1 MPKQSA
7 SQIEAIEHQQQNI
20 VETYNGE
27 PVHEYSFA
35 RPRGDD
41 GRLALR
47 KNSLRKR
54 VHSVRA
60 FFAEVFLPQGYPAT
74 VSADYLDYQL
84 YDTLQAFASSLNGTL
99 ATLAV
104 LKGVGVGN
112 EQATVLA
119 AALTWILKDGVGML
133 ARIAFAW
140 AKGTRLD
147 SDCKRWRLFA
157 DLLNDAS
164 FFIITPMIR
173 LIAFFGLI
181 TPISFY
187 DLINPHFPSACF
199 APFACVASLLRSIVG
214 VAGGATRMAIIRHQA
229 RRDNLADVAAKDG
242 SQETLVNV
250 LSLLFS
256 LVLLPQVEGR
266 PFTIWALFLLFT
278 AVHLFANYRAVK
290 CIQLETLNPN
300 RLTLA
305 VRREPV
311 GAVRVFDVAA
321 CFRAPPAF
329 RAQARACGEK
339 KKGADAPKGIGAQN
353 VAGRPFT
360 PGVCFAEERST
371 CAKLALLLI
380 CTFDW
385 TNMTYSP
392 SKFPWVPVP
401 NCVCPNLDNE
411 CLRPAPYTR
420 PILCV
425 NKVIKNITYFLAT
438 GGELEPGGG
447 SSPSAGG
454 CSPPLAIALYVC
466 SMFLILILFYVAFCC
481 ARGRSN
487 EYIVADNVD
496 NGPVRL
502 ARAVAPRV
510 AFRIAARR
518 RPAAPAP

>member
-7 SQIEAIEHQQQNI
+7 SQIEAIEQQQQNI

-60 FFAEVFLPQGYPAT
+60 FFAEVFLPQGYPST

-147 SDCKRWRLFA
+147 SDY
-157 DLLNDAS
+157 
-164 FFIITPMIR
+164 
-173 LIAFFGLI
+173 IAFFGLI
-181 TPISFY
+181 IPTLFY

-305 VRREPV
+305 VRHFIEYGTVPSIAECNRKEPIL
-311 GAVRVFDVAA
+311 GTFAVRRNFGCPLAQLPANIGPLVAKTVNASSQTAATATDVLLDHDGFAYKLS
-321 CFRAPPAF
+321 PA
-329 RAQARACGEK
+329 
-339 KKGADAPKGIGAQN
+339 
-353 VAGRPFT
+353 T
-360 PGVCFAEERST
+360 
-371 CAKLALLLI
+371 I
-380 CTFDW
+380 CVVE
-385 TNMTYSP
+385 
-392 SKFPWVPVP
+392 SKCIDSW
-401 NCVCPNLDNE
+401 
-411 CLRPAPYTR
+411 
-420 PILCV
+420 
-425 NKVIKNITYFLAT
+425 
-438 GGELEPGGG
+438 
-447 SSPSAGG
+447 
-454 CSPPLAIALYVC
+454 LAIAEGA
-466 SMFLILILFYVAFCC
+466 SDSEIFDALFKMAFY
-481 ARGRSN
+481 AEVKRWPNGLEVSKFRHEMAIMGWSLQINQLDVDEWRYRSR
-487 EYIVADNVD
+487 EKWT
-496 NGPVRL
+496 
-502 ARAVAPRV
+502 
-510 AFRIAARR
+510 
-518 RPAAPAP
+518 

>member
-35 RPRGDD
+35 RPRGDGD
-41 GRLALR
+41 RLALQ

-60 FFAEVFLPQGYPAT
+60 FFAEVFLPQGYPST

-164 FFIITPMIR
+164 FFI
-173 LIAFFGLI
+173 
-181 TPISFY
+181 
-187 DLINPHFPSACF
+187 
-199 APFACVASLLRSIVG
+199 
-214 VAGGATRMAIIRHQA
+214 A

-250 LSLLFS
+250 LSLLCS

-305 VRREPV
+305 VRHFVEYGTVPS
-311 GAVRVFDVAA
+311 VA
-321 CFRAPPAF
+321 
-329 RAQARACGEK
+329 
-339 KKGADAPKGIGAQN
+339 
-353 VAGRPFT
+353 
-360 PGVCFAEERST
+360 
-371 CAKLALLLI
+371 
-380 CTFDW
+380 
-385 TNMTYSP
+385 
-392 SKFPWVPVP
+392 
-401 NCVCPNLDNE
+401 E
-411 CLRPAPYTR
+411 CNRKE
-420 PILCV
+420 PILGTFAVLRHFGCPLAQLPANIGPLVAKTINASPQTAVTTAEVLLDQDGFACKLSPATICV
-425 NKVIKNITYFLAT
+425 VEESKGTT
-438 GGELEPGGG
+438 E
-447 SSPSAGG
+447 SW
-454 CSPPLAIALYVC
+454 LAIAEGA
-466 SMFLILILFYVAFCC
+466 SDSEIFDALFKMAFY
-481 ARGRSN
+481 AEVKRWPNGLEVSKFRHEMAIMGWSLQINQLDVDEWRYRSR
-487 EYIVADNVD
+487 EKWT
-496 NGPVRL
+496 
-502 ARAVAPRV
+502 
-510 AFRIAARR
+510 
-518 RPAAPAP
+518 